1 MACFFI
7 WTFQSC
13 VFTAVFFSLIGWNS
27 AAREFRYTLIEELQP
42 GTFIGNVVE
51 DARLQQKYRPSEF
64 RQLRFRFLNEP
75 PVNFIVENTTGVIR
89 TGSRIDRESVCP
101 GRDDCRIKLDVA
113 VQPVQYFRIIKVT
126 VKIIDINDNWPEFP
140 EPEITH
146 QILESALPG
155 SGFTLPAAI
164 DLDSPTFGIQ
174 RYELHSESDK
184 FMLKVTNK
192 VDGSTDVRL
201 ILEHPLDRETQNVY
215 TLRVRAYDGGE
226 PARAGSVDIT
236 IRVLD
241 ANDNDPVFDNSTYD
255 VTILENIPKH
265 RTIIQVHARDSD
277 TGLYGKIRYG
287 FSSRTT
293 SNFGHLFGIDAI
305 TGDIFIIGS
314 IDFETA
320 SVYHLAVTARDYGP
334 DSLPAD
340 ATVIIHV
347 KDVNDHAPE
356 IIVNTLAA
364 SGTSSAEIFEDAD
377 SGTFVA
383 HISVQDKDAGRN
395 GIVNCS
401 LSDNH
406 FELQKLYETEFK
418 IVTTATLDRE
428 MMSQYNLALVCKDS
442 GSEPQMSIKHIKV
455 IVRDVNDNA
464 PVFSHVKYTADLIE
478 NNYEGAFVVQV
489 NATDRDIGRNAEI
502 RYSLP
507 KDMVEYFYVNDI
519 TGRITAKRS
528 FDHEVMSRVTFSI
541 IASDQGKSSLS
552 SSAIVDVTIQDVND
566 EPPVLSESS
575 YSFGIYENSVA
586 GAVVGT
592 VKATDADDSPYN
604 EFYFSL
610 LPSRSNTDDF
620 KIDPQTGKITTAKV
634 LDRESYSVY
643 HIVVC
648 ACSKG
653 SPPLSTT
660 ATVNV
665 FIADKNDNAPSLDY
679 PTNYNNTIYLSNRAP
694 VGYVVTRVRAHDVDI
709 GSNAKLSYRFSKG
722 NEDGVFSIDPNL
734 GVVTLNVDIAN
745 IDHELYEL
753 AVMVRDHGV
762 PERYVIANLN
772 IVVNKSVD
780 FPIAQ
785 ASLLS
790 RHNVTI
796 VISLAC
802 VSALI
807 TVILVIVIIVIRRQD
822 RAKKNHKYNCRMEAL
837 KMLTARE
844 TVKDAS
850 DDNLSSSVSSSS
862 LKDLPN
868 GNCHMQTNGDKP
880 KKEVS
885 FSADVENGTASYDK
899 GRHMWPSLID
909 QQTLQVHQLLAM
921 LKREHDD
928 DSAYSGDGSNADS
941 GRGGS
946 DEGDGAPSR
955 GPSNR
960 QVHGLF
966 FGGRDRRPSPSAR
979 NDSFGNSS
987 NQIVPEM
994 SNISVSN
1001 MTDLSDQRPATFQT
1015 FATRQ
1020 SPRQHPKVYYDRR
1033 GTNVAP
1039 SGVSSVNLPRH
1050 QHELPRQ
1057 VDASVCQS
1065 SCCES
1070 RPYSRCGTESSYAD
1084 TDCGMQYSCADM
1096 SDALHTKTPSRFDDK
1111 ETDDTA
1117 TSRSY
1122 VVDPHELCNEIDEL
1136 FFRDMLV

>member
-1 MACFFI
+1 MACYFT
-7 WTFQSC
+7 WTFQCC
-13 VFTAVFFSLIGWNS
+13 VFIAVFLSLIGWNS

-51 DARLQQKYRPSEF
+51 DARLQQKYPPSAF

-75 PVNFIVENTTGVIR
+75 PVNFIVENTTGIIR

-101 GRDDCRIKLDVA
+101 GRDDCRIKLDIA
-113 VQPVQYFRIIKVT
+113 VQPVQYFRIVKVT

-226 PARAGSVDIT
+226 PPRAGSVDIT

-241 ANDNDPVFDNSTYD
+241 ANDNDPVFDNSTYE

-287 FSSRTT
+287 FSARTA

-305 TGDIFIIGS
+305 TGDIFIIGN
-314 IDFETA
+314 IDYESAT
-320 SVYHLAVTARDYGP
+320 VYHLAVTARDYGP

-340 ATVIIHV
+340 ATVIVHV

-418 IVTTATLDRE
+418 IVTTAKLDRE

-464 PVFSHVKYTADLIE
+464 PVFSRVKYTAELIE

-489 NATDRDIGRNAEI
+489 NATDRDVGRNAEI

-519 TGRITAKRS
+519 TGRITARRS
-528 FDHEVMSRVTFSI
+528 FDHEVMSRVTFSV
-541 IASDQGKSSLS
+541 IASDQGESPLS
-552 SSAIVDVTIQDVND
+552 SSALIDITIQDVND
-566 EPPVLSESS
+566 EPPILSESS

-586 GAVVGT
+586 GAEVGI
-592 VKATDADDSPYN
+592 VKATDADGTPYN

-620 KIDPQTGKITTAKV
+620 KIDPQTGRITTAKV

-653 SPPLSTT
+653 SPPLSST
-660 ATVNV
+660 ATVNI
-665 FIADKNDNAPSLDY
+665 FIADKNDNAPQLDY

-709 GSNAKLSYRFSKG
+709 GGNAKLSYRFSKG
-722 NEDGVFSIDPNL
+722 NENGVFSIDPNL
-734 GVVTLNVDIAN
+734 GVVTLNIDIAN

-753 AVMVRDHGV
+753 AVRVRDHGV

-772 IVVNKSVD
+772 IVVNKSVN
-780 FPIAQ
+780 FPLAQ

-844 TVKDAS
+844 TIKDAN
-850 DDNLSSSVSSSS
+850 DEHSSSSASSS

-909 QQTLQVHQLLAM
+909 QQTLQV
-921 LKREHDD
+921 
-928 DSAYSGDGSNADS
+928 
-941 GRGGS
+941 
-946 DEGDGAPSR
+946 
-955 GPSNR
+955 
-960 QVHGLF
+960 
-966 FGGRDRRPSPSAR
+966 
-979 NDSFGNSS
+979 
-987 NQIVPEM
+987 
-994 SNISVSN
+994 
-1001 MTDLSDQRPATFQT
+1001 
-1015 FATRQ
+1015 
-1020 SPRQHPKVYYDRR
+1020 
-1033 GTNVAP
+1033 
-1039 SGVSSVNLPRH
+1039 
-1050 QHELPRQ
+1050 
-1057 VDASVCQS
+1057 
-1065 SCCES
+1065 
-1070 RPYSRCGTESSYAD
+1070 
-1084 TDCGMQYSCADM
+1084 
-1096 SDALHTKTPSRFDDK
+1096 
-1111 ETDDTA
+1111 
-1117 TSRSY
+1117 
-1122 VVDPHELCNEIDEL
+1122 
-1136 FFRDMLV
+1136 MLVSPALCLLVFIAPYWTKGHTNNYSIPLPHAVQVEPLMNPL